1 MDCVLR
7 TFGLTKLFQN
17 KHVVQDINMTI
28 KKGEIYGLIGKN
40 GAGKTTTL
48 RMILNLIKPSSGEVE
63 LFGKNPAKDQ
73 ELFEKIGSFIGHS
86 NFYHN
91 LTAEENLEI
100 HRRLMGITSKNR
112 IEEML
117 KKVNLMQYKD
127 KKVEDFSVG
136 MKQRLGI
143 ARSMLHYPK
152 FLILDEPTNGL
163 DPQVM
168 KDLRQT
174 LVNLANDYEVA
185 ILFSSHVLSEID
197 YLSNVLGIIHKGNL
211 IKELY
216 YEDLQEKKKRY
227 LQLSVN
233 NVKKASFILETEL
246 NIFDYVVCNEGV
258 IKIYNQIH
266 SAVLNTKMVESSV
279 EVHEMI
285 NARDS
290 LEGYFLSITKE
301 GDLNDHYPA
310 NRIN

>member
-1 MDCVLR
+1 MDYVLR
-7 TFGLTKLFQN
+7 TFGLSKIYQN
-17 KHVVQDINMTI
+17 KHVVQNINMTI

-48 RMILNLIKPSSGEVE
+48 RMILNLIKPSSGKVE
-63 LFGKNPAKDQ
+63 LFGKNPDRNQ
-73 ELFEKIGSFIGHS
+73 SIFEKIGSFICHS

-100 HRRLMGITSKNR
+100 HRRLMGVISKKR
-112 IEEML
+112 TEEML

-143 ARSMLHYPK
+143 ARSMLHYPE

-163 DPQVM
+163 DPQVV

-174 LVNLANDYEVA
+174 LIKLANDYEVA
-185 ILFSSHVLSEID
+185 ILLSSHILSEVD

-211 IKELY
+211 IEELN
-216 YEDLQEKKKRY
+216 YEALQEKKKRY

-233 NVKKASFILETEL
+233 DVKKASFILETEL
-246 NIFDYVVCNEGV
+246 NISDYIICNGGI
-258 IKIYNQIH
+258 IKVYNKID
-266 SAVLNTKMVESSV
+266 SAELNTKMIESSV
-279 EVHEMI
+279 EVYEMI
-285 NARDS
+285 NAQDS
-290 LEGYFLSITKE
+290 LENYFLSITEE
-301 GDLNDHYPA
+301 GDLIDHYPA
-310 NRIN
+310 N